1 MSRIQRG
8 YLLLELI
15 VLFVAL
21 PLLYFFDL
29 IPFHKVVPLIILI
42 VYCAVILFL
51 YPEPNANRFKLTAN
65 WGAILLRFSLMAVL
79 IAAWIKFFSTHALLA
94 DFTENKK
101 LLLMTLIYPFS
112 SAFPQELIFREFFF
126 SRYRSLFQ
134 TKTVM
139 VLVNIVLFAFAH
151 IYFAN
156 WTILLFTVIGGAI
169 FTHTYLKTKSLLVV
183 TIEHTMY
190 GMLILSSGLSGQFYK
205 AF

>member
-8 YLLLELI
+8 YLLLELM
-15 VLFVAL
+15 VLFVVL

-29 IPFHKVVPLIILI
+29 IPFHKVVPLIILF
-42 VYCAVILFL
+42 VYCAIILVL
-51 YPEPNANRFKLTAN
+51 YPKTNVNRFKLTAN
-65 WGAILLRFSLMAVL
+65 WRAILLRFSLIAVL
-79 IAAWIKFFSTHALLA
+79 VAAWIKIFSTHPMLA

-134 TKTVM
+134 NKTVM